1 MRGGRLLFFSTLAL
15 SLWSCSG
22 PAARPESPAPAAAA
36 PEPKPATGEP
46 VYRFDAPSLKGG
58 TAAVSAEAAP
68 RAAEDDL
75 LRRQKEIAERSPTDD
90 EKLRLALL
98 HAAAGQLEE
107 AERVLGTLR
116 SKAHRLVP
124 YLEFYVR
131 RHLGDHRE
139 AARLLERFAQED
151 RLASPLAIERAE
163 LCARVRRFRDY
174 VPAESDRVRA
184 GGTALVYAEVRNFTL
199 KRSEDKHILHLRY
212 EWKLFDERS
221 AEVAVPAWDGAP
233 AGDREDRIAY
243 SGTVTDF
250 YQSFALPL
258 PAGLAPGSYR
268 IKVTVTDLH
277 SSRSD
282 RVYVPIQVTTEKA
295 LK

>member
-1 MRGGRLLFFSTLAL
+1 V
-15 SLWSCSG
+15 
-22 PAARPESPAPAAAA
+22 
-36 PEPKPATGEP
+36 EP
-46 VYRFDAPSLKGG
+46 VYRFDAPSLKVG
-58 TAAVSAEAAP
+58 AVP
-68 RAAEDDL
+68 VAAEGEPRPAGDDL
-75 LRRQKEIAERSPTDD
+75 VRRQKEIVERSPGDD

-98 HAAAGQLEE
+98 HASAGQLEE

-116 SKAHRLVP
+116 ARTHRLVP

-139 AARLLERFAQED
+139 AAKLLERFVHED

-184 GGTALVYAEVRNFTL
+184 GGTALVYVEVRNFTL
-199 KRSEDKHILHLRY
+199 KRSDDRHILHLRY

-221 AEVAVPAWDGAP
+221 AEVPVPAWDGAP

-258 PAGLAPGSYR
+258 PAGLAPGPYR

-282 RVYVPIQVTTEKA
+282 RVYVPIQVTTEKTGR
-295 LK
+295 